1 MPYYLIE
8 DFRNGLDLRRS
19 SEMAVSGTVRELT
32 NAFVN
37 EGGEIEK
44 RKGFIRNDV
53 LTFYAQRDIY
63 KGRVNG
69 PFEVPGFPD
78 AVFFRHNNNSVPDGD
93 FVAGVGSIARVYT
106 VGSGYGR
113 QRFWAMRNPLN
124 PPGSIGAMYHAQAW
138 SHYANNAYV
147 VDGYYRADNRIPF
160 TDHAYVTFTG
170 DEPTSQSA
178 VSVNDGRV
186 FQRILKTKG
195 YVVSGDVL
203 YASAVGDPAN
213 MAGTGSGQL
222 DLSTQ
227 GASIGTA
234 ISLADYYGE
243 LAVFGRRG
251 VQFYSVDPDFA
262 KNQYLR
268 RLEAAVFAP
277 RSVVGYGDG
286 DIVFLSRDGIR
297 SLQARDSSNLAK
309 VTDIGSPIDRLIVDE
324 LRNSGETETMFSA
337 AGPSLPIADFFTVAM
352 GIVHPDTGQ
361 LWMALRDKIYVY
373 SRFTG
378 SRVAGWSVFQ
388 LPAPA
393 LDNLSDMTG
402 TEKSRW
408 IADMARINDTIVFRT
423 FADEIFV
430 YGGASAEQYDTAKAT
445 VVTPFLDMGTPGD
458 MKYFTG
464 LDLVCEGEW
473 TVEVS
478 TVPVPDQRLI
488 PWQKVAVVDGRTRAV
503 ERVPMQA
510 RGTQIAL
517 RLTTQSAYAARL
529 AQVGIYFEGGAQK

>member
-32 NAFVN
+32 NAYIN

-44 RKGFIRNDV
+44 RKAFALEPT
-53 LTFYAQRDIY
+53 LTAYAQTAQY

-69 PFEVPGFPD
+69 PFEVPGFPES
-78 AVFFRHNNNSVPDGD
+78 VYFRHGHPSLPGAP
-93 FVAGVGSIARVYT
+93 FVAGSGAIARVHT
-106 VGSGYGR
+106 VGAGYGR
-113 QRFWAMRNPLN
+113 QRFWVMQSALSPD
-124 PPGSIGAMYHAQAW
+124 GSIGALYHAAASSQ
-138 SHYANNAYV
+138 YADKSYV
-147 VDGYYRADNRIPF
+147 ADGYYRADNNLFF
-160 TDHAYVTFTG
+160 TDHAYVDFTG
-170 DEPTSQSA
+170 EEPTSQVA
-178 VSVNDGRV
+178 VTVNDGRV
-186 FQRILKTKG
+186 FQRVLKTKG
-195 YVVSGDVL
+195 YIVNGDVL
-203 YASAVGDPAN
+203 YASAVGDPTD
-213 MAGTGSGQL
+213 MGGTGSGQL

-268 RLEAAVFAP
+268 RLEAPLFAS

-309 VTDIGSPIDRLIVDE
+309 VTDIGSPIDSLI
-324 LRNSGETETMFSA
+324 RNALAYSTETERMYGALGSDV
-337 AGPSLPIADFFTVAM
+337 PIADFYNLAS
-352 GIVHPDTGQ
+352 GIVHPETGQ
-361 LWMALRDKIYVY
+361 LWMAIRDKVFVY

-378 SRVAGWSVFQ
+378 SRVAGWSVFD
-388 LPAPA
+388 LPVPDPSRLNAGSGP
-393 LDNLSDMTG
+393 L
-402 TEKSRW
+402 KSRW
-408 IADMARINDTIVFRT
+408 VADMARINDTVVMRN
-423 FADEIFV
+423 FADEVFV
-430 YGGASAEQYDTAKAT
+430 YGGATGEEYDDSTAVIT
-445 VVTPFLDMGTPGD
+445 TPFLDMGTPGD